1 MTAVEKKKISS
12 IRKAE
17 ANDIE
22 AIVEI
27 EKRSFPG
34 LTAYS
39 RRQLE
44 YLILKANSTSL
55 VETEDSTIRG
65 FMIITYRKGCRI
77 GSLETIAIDPQFR
90 RRGISRKLLLAGEE
104 DMKRR
109 RMKFAQLE
117 VAERNRAA
125 INLYRKAGYAVKQKL
140 LNFYKFEHKGTRNAV
155 RMVKPLDWAH

>member
-1 MTAVEKKKISS
+1 MKKKKLSL
-12 IRKAE
+12 IRE
-17 ANDIE
+17 ADENDIE

-77 GSLETIAIDPQFR
+77 GSLETIAVDPLFR
-90 RRGISRKLLLAGEE
+90 QQGISRRLLLAAEE
-104 DMKRR
+104 DMKKRG
-109 RMKFAQLE
+109 MKFAQLE
-117 VAERNRAA
+117 VSERNKPA
-125 INLYRKAGYAVKQKL
+125 INLYRKAGYVVKL
-140 LNFYKFEHKGTRNAV
+140 RLVGFYQFEHSGTRDAV
-155 RMVKPLDWAH
+155 RMVKTLDEAH